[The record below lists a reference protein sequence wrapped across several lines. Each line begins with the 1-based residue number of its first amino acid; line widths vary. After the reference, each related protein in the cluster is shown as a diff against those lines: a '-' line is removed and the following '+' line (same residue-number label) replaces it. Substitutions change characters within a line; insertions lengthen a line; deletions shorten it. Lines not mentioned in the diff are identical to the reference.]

1 MSGSER
7 RPAARLPDA
16 AAAAAAAAVAVRT
29 AAVAVAAALAATAV
43 GSAALLAALA
53 ATAVGPP
60 LYGPLGLQRNDDVL
74 LWRLLPSV
82 RLPQIVRRHW
92 LRRLPKRTSHLRFRH
107 GLLLPDVLER
117 HEVPLDGVR

>member
-1 MSGSER
+1 MSD
-7 RPAARLPDA
+7 RPAAGLPD
-16 AAAAAAAAVAVRT
+16 T
-29 AAVAVAAALAATAV
+29 AVAVAAALPTAAV
-43 GSAALLAALA
+43 GAAAALLPALA

-82 RLPQIVRRHW
+82 RLPQIVRWHW